1 MRVCKF
7 EVGFA
12 VALVAQERGEE
23 EGRVGQVVE
32 ERKRASR
39 IMRKG
44 PVHANPIRQS
54 ARCLKFNTSMGSIG
68 SFQKNNEQKDNKT
81 YLEVKIHFMTLLSNE

>member
-1 MRVCKF
+1 M
-7 EVGFA
+7 
-12 VALVAQERGEE
+12 ALVAQERGEE

-44 PVHANPIRQS
+44 RVHANPIRQS
-54 ARCLKFNTSMGSIG
+54 ARCLKFNTSMGLNRIFSRTM
-68 SFQKNNEQKDNKT
+68 NK
-81 YLEVKIHFMTLLSNE
+81 KIIKHIWK

>member
-1 MRVCKF
+1 MRVCNF
-7 EVGFA
+7 ELGFA

-23 EGRVGQVVE
+23 EGRVGQMVE

-39 IMRKG
+39 LMRKG

-54 ARCLKFNTSMGSIG
+54 A
-68 SFQKNNEQKDNKT
+68 
-81 YLEVKIHFMTLLSNE
+81 YA